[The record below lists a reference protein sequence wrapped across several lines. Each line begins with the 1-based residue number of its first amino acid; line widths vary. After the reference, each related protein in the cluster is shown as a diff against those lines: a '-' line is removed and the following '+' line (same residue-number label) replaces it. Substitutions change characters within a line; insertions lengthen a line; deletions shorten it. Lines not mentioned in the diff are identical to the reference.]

1 VTAGHA
7 PYLAPLALSAT
18 LAVGLARSRYA
29 HPTAPERAMIGMLDE
44 LGQREGADYDRAY
57 RGAPGVYADFA
68 WPEQQL
74 AIKGHGSAHDAAFF
88 LARGWAER
96 EARRAVVYAD
106 TGWSVRVVTARH
118 LAEERAQTV
127 AGTGGGHAARPG
139 PAGVR
144 CLPQEAPMANAQEA
158 TVQLIDEDAWERAEV
173 APIGAPR
180 RIAGG
185 PYDGG
190 WVISADNGRVHLYF
204 AMPAAATPLL
214 RDRLPAAQL
223 SAWH

>member
-127 AGTGGGHAARPG
+127 ARVREAVMPPDQGQREYAASRRRP
-139 PAGVR
+139 R
-144 CLPQEAPMANAQEA
+144 WQ
-158 TVQLIDEDAWERAEV
+158 T
-173 APIGAPR
+173 R
-180 RIAGG
+180 RRR
-185 PYDGG
+185 PC
-190 WVISADNGRVHLYF
+190 N
-204 AMPAAATPLL
+204 
-214 RDRLPAAQL
+214 
-223 SAWH
+223 

>member
-88 LARGWAER
+88 LARGGPNGRHGGRSCMRTPAGRYGWSRRATWLRSGHRRWRVR
-96 EARRAVVYAD
+96 EAVMPPDQGQREYAASRRRPR
-106 TGWSVRVVTARH
+106 W
-118 LAEERAQTV
+118 QTRRR
-127 AGTGGGHAARPG
+127 RP
-139 PAGVR
+139 
-144 CLPQEAPMANAQEA
+144 CN
-158 TVQLIDEDAWERAEV
+158 
-173 APIGAPR
+173 
-180 RIAGG
+180 
-185 PYDGG
+185 
-190 WVISADNGRVHLYF
+190 
-204 AMPAAATPLL
+204 
-214 RDRLPAAQL
+214 
-223 SAWH
+223 